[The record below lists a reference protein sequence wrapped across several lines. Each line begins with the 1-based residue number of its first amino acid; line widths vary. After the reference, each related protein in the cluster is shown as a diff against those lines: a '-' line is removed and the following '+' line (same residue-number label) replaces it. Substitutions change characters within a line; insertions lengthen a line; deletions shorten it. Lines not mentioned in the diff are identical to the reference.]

1 MCQSNFDQLIIF
13 DQGSIEG
20 QLRVLIT
27 GIDLHLTMDASS
39 THDLSTLPPGW
50 DVSPLQD
57 I

>member
-1 MCQSNFDQLIIF
+1 M
-13 DQGSIEG
+13 
-20 QLRVLIT
+20 

-39 THDLSTLPPGW
+39 THDLSTLTPGW